1 MDIIKR
7 LQLQEN
13 SIKNIK
19 SGTIVGAKNMIVNS
33 VGSYLTTEYGFSVAF
48 ESGTDENII
57 GIIPCNEELVI
68 LTYDYYKRKSNI
80 YRLKDDDEETPKFI
94 DNINWNWEGGKIE
107 GSFAYNYKGDLILA
121 IAEYGVEGKDIP
133 LKIINLDDNNKNL
146 SGNLEENIPKIN
158 SDYVITNE
166 GSLVCGVYTFF
177 IRFKISEQSYT
188 KWFQISDD
196 IIITNLIEKEKPVH
210 NYNDSNNSK
219 KTANTSDF
227 LNLYINDNLVSSS
240 SIKFTISFDDCNFDK
255 YQLGYIIKRNNEV
268 LGRYYKEFNTF
279 DINVE
284 VLDNTFLEEVNI
296 NDFLE
301 FPTQF
306 FNVKNIINYNNR
318 LYISNYKEKED
329 PNIEDIV
336 SDIITS
342 KIKLLKLENNINK
355 SIAKL
360 TITAGVLYQNEWS
373 DTKTTKTLDL
383 ELTSLNNSDS
393 IQFVEN
399 NIYPLCQRGDYNNS
413 DKALYLFKE
422 NDKNI
427 ENAICIYST
436 INEIQTDDSYT
447 IEFSDNKINIIKNG
461 EKYILNGN
469 DKFAILIY
477 NNYNNTYFWG
487 REFNV
492 SFSIDN
498 IKSPNYISY
507 LFSSYSSTSNTIIN
521 NIYNN
526 NRTLIPGQVY
536 NLFVHFIRKDG
547 SFTQGYKLNNK
558 NDIKNTIKTIPV
570 GIDVNTQEYDFV
582 KKDTFFQCP
591 IFLNKTIPTE
601 DFIIVPIFKI
611 NKNNESY
618 FNIIRENDFIGYFI
632 SYEDIEITSI
642 PVVSLDKTKPNNNPF
657 HYTNSEILYN
667 NKIIKGHVL
676 SPALSPIISNS
687 QSENIT
693 NISIKTNSYK
703 QKELQLSLEYKGE
716 RFNAEAWY
724 DNQNERTKNSYKTII
739 ALNKDSL
746 YNSQYKTLYRLTR
759 NIYIDEDEYKTT
771 LGYTYLPG
779 FLNNEKVIY
788 YDRELLFNSVTTYT
802 YDKNGNII
810 NDSYKISTI
819 CKNNFSHVCLN
830 AFSIKQD
837 YEKGAIVLNNT
848 TYVNKVLAPD
858 KLSEFLELKEAYKS
872 KPIISYTNYNK
883 NNQYIFDKR
892 IYRSDVI
899 SDESL
904 TNGFRHFNLEN
915 YKNILENKGK
925 IINIVGVG
933 LYLLVHT
940 QYSLFVFDRNNQL
953 TKESQLQIPDVFD
966 IDYKELTPSTE
977 GFGGLYDKKES
988 IVTKHG
994 YIWYDRKSASIF
1006 IFDGQKIEPISVD
1019 ISELLDEIKNNE
1031 FYTLTKVRFAEDY
1044 ITNRLL
1050 ICIELGTNYYI
1061 TLSYSFITNSFIS
1074 THNYRF
1080 SDNYKTYNNSY
1091 LFDYSVSNKLYK
1103 FDKKSTNYKELTTV
1117 QNSIRYPNI
1126 LDNENNICSYID
1138 IIFTDLYEKSK
1149 VLNSISYI
1157 ISKDNNQIPINFNK
1171 LYSGYRMEIG
1181 TDLTYSGILNIEQ
1194 DKIEI
1199 DNKESTAVN
1208 LLNNEKPHFDKG
1220 VWNFNNFRNDIN
1232 KPVDDWELR
1241 SYKFIPYWNEKT
1253 NKIEIKEI
1261 NLDELKQAY
1270 RKRLNGVETVYDKSD
1285 LKSLIYGKYFIIRFI
1300 FKRDTVCDIKLETLD
1315 VNISKV

>member
-7 LQLQEN
+7 LQLQET
-13 SIKNIK
+13 SIKNTK

-80 YRLKDDDEETPKFI
+80 YRLKDNDEEIPKFI
-94 DNINWNWEGGKIE
+94 DNINWDWEGGKIE

-146 SGNLEENIPKIN
+146 SGNLEEDIPQIN

-227 LNLYINDNLVSSS
+227 LNLFINDNLISSS

-255 YQLGYIIKRNNEV
+255 YQLGYVIKRNNEI
-268 LGRYYKEFNTF
+268 LGRYYKEFNTS

-336 SDIITS
+336 SDIITP

-373 DTKTTKTLDL
+373 DTKTTKILDL
-383 ELTSLNNSDS
+383 ELTSLNNLDS
-393 IQFVEN
+393 IQFVED
-399 NIYPLCQRGDYNNS
+399 NIYPLCQRGDYSNS

-422 NDKNI
+422 NDKDIN
-427 ENAICIYST
+427 NAICIYST
-436 INEIQTDDSYT
+436 INEIQADDSYT
-447 IEFSDNKINIIKNG
+447 IEFSDNKINIIKDG
-461 EKYILNGN
+461 EKYILNGK

-477 NNYNNTYFWG
+477 NNSDNTYFWG
-487 REFNV
+487 REPYV

-498 IKSPNYISY
+498 IESPNYISY
-507 LFSSYSSTSNTIIN
+507 LSSSYSSTTNTIIN

-558 NDIKNTIKTIPV
+558 IEEDNSVKIIPSDIN
-570 GIDVNTQEYDFV
+570 VNTKEYDFV

-591 IFLNKTIPTE
+591 IFENQTIPTV
-601 DFIIVPIFKI
+601 DFIIVPVFKI
-611 NKNNESY
+611 NENNESY
-618 FNIIRENDFIGYFI
+618 SNIIKNNFIGYFI

-642 PVVSLDKTKPNNNPF
+642 PVVSLDSKKPESNNVY

-667 NKIIKGHVL
+667 DKIIKGHVL
-676 SPALSPIISNS
+676 SSGLSPTENNRYKT
-687 QSENIT
+687 ENIK
-693 NISIKTNSYK
+693 NIYIKTDFYR
-703 QKELQLSLEYKGE
+703 QKELQLSLEEGN
-716 RFNAEAWY
+716 FDSEAWNN
-724 DNQNERTKNSYKTII
+724 DISEPTKSSYKTII
-739 ALNKDSL
+739 ALTKNSL
-746 YNSQYKTLYRLTR
+746 YNSEYKTLYRLTR
-759 NIYIDEDEYKTT
+759 NIYIDEKEYKTN
-771 LGYTYLPG
+771 LAYTYLPG

-788 YDRELLFNSVTTYT
+788 YDRELLFNSVTTYI
-802 YDKNGNII
+802 YDKEGNII
-810 NDSYKISTI
+810 NDRYKISSI
-819 CKNNFSHVCLN
+819 CKNNFSHICLN
-830 AFSIKQD
+830 ALSIKED
-837 YEKGAIVLNNT
+837 YEKAAIVLNNT

-858 KLSEFLELKEAYKS
+858 RLSEFLELKEAYKS

-883 NNQYIFDKR
+883 NNQYVFDKR

-925 IINIVGVG
+925 IVNIVGVG

-1006 IFDGQKIEPISVD
+1006 IFNGQKIEPISAD

-1031 FYTLTKVRFAEDY
+1031 LYTLTKVRFAEDY

-1050 ICIELGTNYYI
+1050 ICIELGSNYYI

-1080 SDNYKTYNNSY
+1080 SDSYKTYNNSY
-1091 LFDYSVSNKLYK
+1091 LFDYSVSKKLYK
-1103 FDKKSTNYKELTTV
+1103 FDKKSTDYKELTTV

-1199 DNKESTAVN
+1199 DNKESTAAN
-1208 LLNNEKPHFDKG
+1208 LINSEKPHFDKG

-1241 SYKFIPYWNEKT
+1241 SYKYIPYWNENT

-1261 NLDELKQAY
+1261 DLNELKETY
-1270 RKRLNGVETVYDKSD
+1270 RKTSQTYTSSD
-1285 LKSLIYGKYFIIRFI
+1285 LRSLIYGKYFIIRFI
-1300 FKRDTVCDIKLETLD
+1300 FQRNTVCDIKLETLD
-1315 VNISKV
+1315 VNISRY